1 MLQRCLGFLF
11 VILVVF
17 SLAQCAR
24 RGTPSGGAK
33 DVTPPK
39 LIKADP
45 ENMTINFKANK
56 IRLYFDEY
64 VKLNKVQEQLIISP
78 PLKYAPQITPQGGTN
93 KFIEITLKDTLKE
106 NTTYTLNFGQSIVD
120 NNEGNPNSFLTYI
133 FSTGDYI
140 DSLTVSGVVKDAFNK
155 NADTFISVLLYELD
169 SMYTDSTIYKKLP
182 NYITNTLDSTTIFH
196 LKNLKE
202 GQYALF
208 ALKDEAKNNLF
219 DQKTDKIGFTTD
231 TISLPTD
238 SIYLLNL
245 FKEVPDYAVSVPNFA
260 ASNKI
265 MFGYQGDYKDIII
278 EPLLQLPD
286 SVRTTISK
294 ERDKDTLN
302 YWFTPYD
309 ADSIQFTVT
318 NEKLSIKDTFT
329 VKRRKLAPDSLTIAA
344 KQRGSL
350 NFDETFQLLVN
361 TPITA
366 LDSSQIDVMNKDSVT
381 VKFSAILDST
391 ENKIDVVFD
400 LEPDQKYKVDFYQ
413 GAITDFFGN
422 VNDSL
427 SYQLT
432 TGKYSDFGDLRLTI
446 SGAASY
452 PLLVQLTDEK
462 GVVKRELYA
471 TEPKLLEFKLI
482 PKGKYM
488 IRVIFDSNGNGKW
501 DTGNF
506 LKKIQPEKVSY
517 YPDIIEVRANSE
529 YDQTFII
536 QD

>member
-1 MLQRCLGFLF
+1 
-11 VILVVF
+11 VILLIF
-17 SLAQCAR
+17 CLAQCAR

-33 DVTPPK
+33 DITAPN
-39 LIKADP
+39 LILAEP
-45 ENMTINFKANK
+45 ENMTTNFKANK

-78 PLKYAPQITPQGGTN
+78 PLKYAPEITPQGGTD
-93 KFIEITLKDTLKE
+93 KVIEITLKDTLQE

-120 NNEGNPNSFLTYI
+120 NNEGNPNSYLTYI

-140 DSLTVSGVVKDAFNK
+140 DSLTVSGVVKDAYARK
-155 NADTFISVLLYELD
+155 ADTFISVMLYALD
-169 SMYTDSTIYKKLP
+169 SAFTDSTVYKKMP

-202 GQYALF
+202 GKYALF

-219 DQKTDKIGFTTD
+219 DQKADKIGFTTD

-245 FKEVPDYAVSVPNFA
+245 FKEIPDYTLSVPSFA
-260 ASNKI
+260 ANNKI
-265 MFGYQGDYKDIII
+265 IFGYQGDHKDILV
-278 EPLLQLPD
+278 EPLTRLPD

-302 YWFTPYD
+302 YWFTPFE
-309 ADSIQFTVT
+309 ADSLQFTVT
-318 NEKLSIKDTFT
+318 NEKLSVRDTFT
-329 VKRRKLAPDSLTIAA
+329 VKSRKLASDSLTITA
-344 KQRGSL
+344 KQRGML
-350 NFDETFQLLVN
+350 NFNETFQLLVN
-361 TPITA
+361 TPIVT
-366 LDSSQIDVMNKDSVT
+366 LDSSKIDMIDKDSVA
-381 VKFSAILDST
+381 VNFSAVLDT
-391 ENKIDVVFD
+391 TDNRIDVLFD
-400 LEPDQKYKVDFYQ
+400 VEPNQKYKLDFYQ
-413 GAITDFFGN
+413 GAIADFFGN

-427 SYQLT
+427 TYQLT
-432 TGKYSDFGDLRLTI
+432 TGNYTDFGDLRLTI
-446 SGAASY
+446 SGAVTY
-452 PLLVQLTDEK
+452 PMMVQLTDEK
-462 GVVKRELYA
+462 GEMKRELYA
-471 TEPKLLEFKLI
+471 TEPKLLEFRLI

-488 IRVIFDSNGNGKW
+488 IRVIFDDNGNGKW

-517 YPDIIEVRANSE
+517 YPDIIDVRANSE

-536 QD
+536 QN